1 MIFGFGVS
9 IFFVKYVV
17 EVYFVMFVGVIFRYI
32 YGSVMENYKNIIIM
46 VFNEIIQFLFSY
58 VYQVELMVI
67 ISGVIIEVFFVGKIS
82 DCYVL

>member
-1 MIFGFGVS
+1 
-9 IFFVKYVV
+9 
-17 EVYFVMFVGVIFRYI
+17 MFVGVIFRYI

-58 VYQVELMVI
+58 VYQVEFMVV
-67 ISGVIIEVFFVGKIS
+67 ISGVIIEVFFVGKIC

>member
-1 MIFGFGVS
+1 
-9 IFFVKYVV
+9 
-17 EVYFVMFVGVIFRYI
+17 
-32 YGSVMENYKNIIIM
+32 MENYKNIIIM

-58 VYQVELMVI
+58 VYEVEFMVV